1 MKEYE
6 AKKIIKEVFENTF
19 DKEKYTYF
27 VKNLLKNIEIK
38 PFGNGGAYTGNL
50 IPKAYQNI
58 IRKMERIGKFEDKE
72 GNITDVLIVELKREH
87 SVEFARSS
95 QRNFIRWY
103 LNGSR
108 GGEFKDAG
116 LVAFYSQKSPDWRFS
131 LIKMQYSL
139 QKGQDELTPA
149 KLSSFLVGEKGK
161 SHTAQKQLVG
171 ILKDDNPPYLSDL
184 EEAFNIESV
193 SEEFFERYKAQ
204 LFNLKDELDKI
215 VANDEIIKKEFEIKK
230 IDTLHFAKKLL
241 GQIVFLYF
249 LQRKGWLG
257 LKQGQSYGEGD
268 RNFLRNLF
276 NQAKSSNENFFN
288 DYLEFLF
295 YDALSKKRDTDFYKK
310 FNCRIPFLNG
320 GLFDPINFYDWEKT
334 DIVIP
339 NSIFSNKTDDN
350 DEGSGILDIFDLFN
364 FTVKEDEPLEK
375 EVAID
380 PEMLGK
386 VFERMLEV
394 KERKNSGAFYTPRA
408 IVHYMTQQSL
418 LYYLLNEFEKIILKN
433 KGKQPL
439 FEIKQ
444 KKGLS
449 KLPFEEKALMSI
461 KEDLEIFIHYG
472 EHIIEI
478 EKALS
483 NGELKE
489 GGKYKHGIPESIRK
503 NAKFID
509 NALEKIKICDPA
521 VGSGAFPVGVMN
533 EIVRLRNILTEFIDD
548 KKDRSDYCFK
558 ANAIEKSI
566 YGVDIDESAVEIAKL
581 RLWLSL
587 VVDEENIDNI
597 KPLPNLDYKIVQ
609 GNSLVGV
616 EKDVLNWKL
625 FYELEKLKPLYF
637 KETDP
642 AKKQEYKS
650 KIEELISNITMGH
663 KKFDFEVYFSEVFH
677 QKGGFDIVIANPP
690 YVRADN
696 PDIKEQRKAIKK
708 LNTYKTLWEKWDLY
722 VAFIEK
728 GFQLLAPRGILEYII
743 PDAYMTS
750 KYAIKS
756 HEYFLNNAVIN
767 RINFCSDLKIFEA
780 EVRNII
786 IELKKEINPNH
797 IPLRIKHLEKWE
809 NQIILPSKKQLEM
822 GENTFKLD
830 SENKVIG
837 DLLNTLSWGEIC
849 YVSVGMVLNAHEKFA
864 KGEFNKNDLISDRED
879 KIHSRKYLEAKWMS
893 KYTIEKIKYLEWNTQ
908 RVPKKIRRPTFPEL
922 YIPPKIMMGGM
933 TGAIYDNT
941 GLLCNHSI
949 TVSVLWKDL
958 KGVNNRSI
966 EMSIKKDF
974 QTKHIQ
980 FLREKLEKYS
990 EQFNLKYLLAILN
1003 SKWAYKFLDS
1013 VRRSKLGFY
1022 PDDLKKLPIKIITQ
1036 PQQQPFI
1043 DLVNK
1048 ILSLTQSD
1056 DYLENPQKQAKVKE
1070 YQKQIDQLVY
1080 KLYGLSEEEIK
1091 IVERGA

>member
-149 KLSSFLVGEKGK
+149 KRSSFLVGEKGK

-339 NSIFSNKTDDN
+339 NNIFSNKTDDN

-408 IVHYMTQQSL
+408 IVHYMAQQSL

-444 KKGLS
+444 KKGLL

-461 KEDLEIFIHYG
+461 KKDLEIFIHYG

-483 NGELKE
+483 SGELKE

-597 KPLPNLDYKIVQ
+597 KPLPNLDYKIVK
-609 GNSLVGV
+609 GNSLINIPQNSLYASKLKIYKETIHKLTKEYYNITNKS
-616 EKDVLNWKL
+616 EKRKMKNVIDSKIQEILEFISNNEKYRIDFDFKL
-625 FYELEKLKPLYF
+625 FF
-637 KETDP
+637 
-642 AKKQEYKS
+642 
-650 KIEELISNITMGH
+650 H
-663 KKFDFEVYFSEVFH
+663 EVFN
-677 QKGGFDIVIANPP
+677 KNGGFDIVIANPP
-690 YVRADN
+690 Y
-696 PDIKEQRKAIKK
+696 IKEYTNKSAFNGTRGSECYQGKMDIWYLFGCKGIDIIKPNSGLLSFIATNNWVTNSGASK
-708 LNTYKTLWEKWDLY
+708 FRNKVLRETKISEFIDFGDYKVFES
-722 VAFIEK
+722 A
-728 GFQLLAPRGILEYII
+728 GIQTMVMFLQKTINNHKYYCEYAKVLDKNISRDELETFLKKI
-743 PDAYMTS
+743 PNKKFVY
-750 KYAIKS
+750 Y
-756 HEYFLNNAVIN
+756 NALIDKN
-767 RINFCSDLKIFEA
+767 ELQDKPIHF
-780 EVRNII
+780 
-786 IELKKEINPNH
+786 LKKEIAEVLEKIRSKSNFKLSDNEIAQGIVAPQDFLNKKNQAILGSNYSIGEGIFNLTTKEIDNLNLQEYEKKDLIRPFYTTEQLHKYYGNPQNKLW
-797 IPLRIKHLEKWE
+797 IIYTDSRFKNPDAMKKYPNIKKHLDRFQKIITSDNKPYGLHRARDEKFFKGE
-809 NQIILPSKKQLEM
+809 KIISLRKCKEP
-822 GENTFKLD
+822 TFTYTD
-830 SENKVIG
+830 FN
-837 DLLNTLSWGEIC
+837 C
-849 YVSVGMVLNAHEKFA
+849 YVSQTYFV
-864 KGEFNKNDLISDRED
+864 
-879 KIHSRKYLEAKWMS
+879 
-893 KYTIEKIKYLEWNTQ
+893 IKT
-908 RVPKKIRRPTFPEL
+908 VEL
-922 YIPPKIMMGGM
+922 
-933 TGAIYDNT
+933 
-941 GLLCNHSI
+941 
-949 TVSVLWKDL
+949 
-958 KGVNNRSI
+958 
-966 EMSIKKDF
+966 
-974 QTKHIQ
+974 
-980 FLREKLEKYS
+980 
-990 EQFNLKYLLAILN
+990 
-1003 SKWAYKFLDS
+1003 
-1013 VRRSKLGFY
+1013 
-1022 PDDLKKLPIKIITQ
+1022 
-1036 PQQQPFI
+1036 
-1043 DLVNK
+1043 
-1048 ILSLTQSD
+1048 ILSILLH
-1056 DYLENPQKQAKVKE
+1056 Y
-1070 YQKQIDQLVY
+1070 
-1080 KLYGLSEEEIK
+1080 
-1091 IVERGA
+1091 